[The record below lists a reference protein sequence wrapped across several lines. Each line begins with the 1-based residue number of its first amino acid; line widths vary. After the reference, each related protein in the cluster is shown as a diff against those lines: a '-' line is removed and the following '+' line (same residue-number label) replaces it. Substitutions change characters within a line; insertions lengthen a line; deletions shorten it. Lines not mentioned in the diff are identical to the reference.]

1 MSEQTRASDYRNWN
15 AMVNTNRALV
25 KQVDALHIENAELK
39 LAVQAAIDY
48 FTDGITSKEQYD
60 AYLRFVD
67 AAQPFFVVA
76 MAAQEEASFLRRP
89 YTQLAGTRKP
99 IIGGT
104 ELTAEEQ
111 DDGNTD

>member
-1 MSEQTRASDYRNWN
+1 MSDLTLWERIRIRIAYWLLPWDEPDTLTSFLEAN
-15 AMVNTNRALV
+15 A
-25 KQVDALHIENAELK
+25 ENATLK

-76 MAAQEEASFLRRP
+76 MATGARS
-89 YTQLAGTRKP
+89 
-99 IIGGT
+99 
-104 ELTAEEQ
+104 
-111 DDGNTD
+111 